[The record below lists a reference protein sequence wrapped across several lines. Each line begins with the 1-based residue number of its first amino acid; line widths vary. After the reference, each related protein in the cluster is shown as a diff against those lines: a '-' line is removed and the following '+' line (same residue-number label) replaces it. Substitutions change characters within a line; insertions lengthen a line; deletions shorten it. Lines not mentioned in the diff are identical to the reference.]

1 MTCERGR
8 ESESKFSC
16 ILMQAI
22 AIACCFKDEGSI
34 LIVCPAVLRYT
45 WAEELERWDPS
56 FMPKDIHLGT
66 EYLCFCWC
74 ENWYLSHLFVNC
86 TIHNFL
92 IIVKYQ
98 SCLLTHSVLLV
109 VTLQVLRMYVIQAE
123 YMLFVCIFLVI
134 NSLAH
139 TLSSNK
145 AWNPALYCINLTF
158 CVHHVKQNAEIWISA
173 VGWNVISLWSS
184 KTRLIICLI
193 PSGSLIYLG
202 QFFSSIWIVAPH
214 VHVLLKLN
222 PMGPKSAQEG
232 WENSHLQLKPFR
244 LDPNSKGWFVH
255 VFSCS
260 PIYYC
265 APNVSWFV

>member
-86 TIHNFL
+86 TIHYLL
-92 IIVKYQ
+92 IIMK
-98 SCLLTHSVLLV
+98 SCLITHSVLLPYRFF
-109 VTLQVLRMYVIQAE
+109 TFMWFKLSICFLFAFFLLQNL
-123 YMLFVCIFLVI
+123 
-134 NSLAH
+134 LAH

-158 CVHHVKQNAEIWISA
+158 CVLVKQNAEIWISV

-184 KTRLIICLI
+184 KMRLIICLI
-193 PSGSLIYLG
+193 PGYSLIYLG

>member
-86 TIHNFL
+86 TIHYFL
-92 IIVKYQ
+92 IIMK
-98 SCLLTHSVLLV
+98 SCLITHSVLLPYRFF
-109 VTLQVLRMYVIQAE
+109 TFMWFKLSICFLFAFFLLQNL
-123 YMLFVCIFLVI
+123 
-134 NSLAH
+134 LAH

-158 CVHHVKQNAEIWISA
+158 CVLVKQNAEIWISA
-173 VGWNVISLWSS
+173 DGWNVISLWSS

-202 QFFSSIWIVAPH
+202 QFFLFSLNCFSPCSRFTSKSNWAWVGPRGMRELPHSS
-214 VHVLLKLN
+214 
-222 PMGPKSAQEG
+222 
-232 WENSHLQLKPFR
+232 
-244 LDPNSKGWFVH
+244 
-255 VFSCS
+255 
-260 PIYYC
+260 
-265 APNVSWFV
+265 